1 MKRIATTRVNLNG
14 LKVMDKNK
22 ENIIS
27 DEMKKLMEEI
37 EKYTDP
43 PTLDNQ

>member
-1 MKRIATTRVNLNG
+1 MKRIAATRVNLNG

-37 EKYTDP
+37 EKYTDL